1 MLWKVYKKVK
11 EVLPGV
17 LNNFA
22 LVVVAVV
29 VAVGRLKPS
38 ESVKDGAAKFGRS
51 RFIDSRRSICCISL

>member
-1 MLWKVYKKVK
+1 M
-11 EVLPGV
+11 
-17 LNNFA
+17 
-22 LVVVAVV
+22 LVVVAAVVV